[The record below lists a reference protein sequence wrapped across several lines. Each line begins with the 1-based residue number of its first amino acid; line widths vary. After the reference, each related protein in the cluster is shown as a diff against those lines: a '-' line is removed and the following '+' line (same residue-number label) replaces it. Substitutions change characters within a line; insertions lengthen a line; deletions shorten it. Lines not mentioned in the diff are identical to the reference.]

1 MPGHSL
7 PPVRQLA
14 DDLMINPNTV
24 AKAYKMLEAQN
35 VVRGSGRQGTFIEE
49 NAVTQIEL
57 GNHQDAKHELDNLL
71 KSLTSRGLTRAQ
83 IKLILF
89 DQMMKLEGQP
99 GENEKQISFKGEGFT
114 KKKPGFFSRK

>member
-1 MPGHSL
+1 MSFAGRAGKGHSL
-7 PPVRQLA
+7 RIMRSRKL
-14 DDLMINPNTV
+14 N
-24 AKAYKMLEAQN
+24 
-35 VVRGSGRQGTFIEE
+35 
-49 NAVTQIEL
+49 L

-71 KSLTSRGLTRAQ
+71 KSLASRGLTRAQ

-114 KKKPGFFSRK
+114 KKKTGFFSRK